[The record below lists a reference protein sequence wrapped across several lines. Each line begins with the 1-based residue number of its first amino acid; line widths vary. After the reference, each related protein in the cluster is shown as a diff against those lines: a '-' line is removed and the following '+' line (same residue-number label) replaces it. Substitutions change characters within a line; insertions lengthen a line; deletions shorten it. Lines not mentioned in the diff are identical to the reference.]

1 VSFISRTTD
10 FFSKLKESIKNAK
23 GYVKVI
29 AVSIIIII
37 VAAFLLSMESFI
49 DENAYSA
56 EEYSLIIERLGAT
69 YTLLIKIGIGLF
81 SLAIFIGAITD
92 GSLST
97 ELRRG
102 MIITASLG
110 VLALVLFEEVI
121 FYLVI

>member
-1 VSFISRTTD
+1 MDFISRTTN

-23 GYVKVI
+23 GYVRVI
-29 AVSIIIII
+29 TVSIIIII

-49 DENAYSA
+49 DENVYSA
-56 EEYSLIIERLGAT
+56 DEYDLIIERLGAT

-81 SLAIFIGAITD
+81 SLAILIGAITD

-102 MIITASLG
+102 MIIAAGLG